1 MSTRGSSGGASGGA
15 TASASQGMD
24 TTQRTFEGVQLARL
38 AARLRNVSA
47 TRDLV
52 RALGEDPDKYAVQLA
67 KQYQDLFVKT
77 RSPPPPRAPSLPL
90 RLSQSL
96 DKIGTIFNLWDKV
109 LAPNATAKLVQVP
122 SGPDIGGTGIGAE
135 IFQGQIALGGEVW
148 NGGPHEQW
156 WVNTWQYMV
165 PLPATPANIG
175 ASASLSYRFNIGAS
189 LAFYRQ
195 DVVSGSVH
203 AYATVATT
211 GDLAGHPVD
220 FNNFVSSEFAI
231 VGTLPVPGVPPIIGG
246 TAKFSG
252 TIPLVPGKTPAIGII
267 VGLIISVAD
276 GDVLILPGEFSNITL
291 APPDATTPSDLGK
304 IEYRRDPLYWVEA
317 VAKMIAT

>member
-1 MSTRGSSGGASGGA
+1 MSTRESSGGARGVA
-15 TASASQGMD
+15 TASSSPAPD
-24 TTQRTFEGVQLARL
+24 TTQRTLEGVQLARL
-38 AARLRNVSA
+38 AAQLRNVGA

-52 RALGEDPDKYAVQLA
+52 RAQGEDPDRYAAQLA
-67 KQYQDLFVKT
+67 KQYQDLSVKL
-77 RSPPPPRAPSLPL
+77 RSPPPLRAPSLPL

-96 DKIGTIFNLWDKV
+96 DRIGTIFNLWEKV
-109 LAPNATAKLVQVP
+109 LAPNATVKLVQAP
-122 SGPDIGGTGIGAE
+122 SGPNIGGTGIGAE

-175 ASASLSYRFNIGAS
+175 AAASLAYRFNIGAS

-195 DVVSGSVH
+195 DVVGGSVH

-220 FNNFVSSEFAI
+220 FNNYVSSEFAI
-231 VGTLPVPGVPPIIGG
+231 VGSLPVPGVPAIIGG

-291 APPDATTPSDLGK
+291 APPDATMPSDLGK
-304 IEYRRDPLYWVEA
+304 IEYRRDPPYWVEA
-317 VAKMIAT
+317 VAKMIAS